1 MRGDD
6 GGPDEQPGDD
16 ERSDGGEEEG
26 EHGRDDEAEQR
37 LAVGEGAAE
46 EHDGLVGGPEGVEE
60 APGAEEGEEGEEGEG
75 VRQERGQGSK
85 GAGVAAAEAMA
96 PAACRLPPASVRGAR
111 RNRFGGLAVGSI
123 SIRKGVSFKLEQIGG
138 SMPAK

>member
-6 GGPDEQPGDD
+6 GAPDEQPGDD

-46 EHDGLVGGPEGVEE
+46 EHDGLVGGAEGVEE
-60 APGAEEGEEGEEGEG
+60 APGGEEIG
-75 VRQERGQGSK
+75 RASCRER
-85 GAGVAAAEAMA
+85 V
-96 PAACRLPPASVRGAR
+96 
-111 RNRFGGLAVGSI
+111 
-123 SIRKGVSFKLEQIGG
+123 
-138 SMPAK
+138 